1 MGILAITLCTFA
13 ACDTAHKKQMPNG
26 ENTVST
32 DINGKALSLEVEWIK
47 NKRKSLDMSL
57 VLRNGYEQWVTY
69 KKRSWNLTFNGRPSE
84 VKRYDFSGEI
94 GPGRIEKGIIIFAF
108 QGNVEEHGH
117 GVLTLDPVSTSGDAS
132 GKQEVPAAP
141 LTFKFD
147 L

>member
-1 MGILAITLCTFA
+1 MNKYFGMGILAITLCTFA

-84 VKRYDFSGEI
+84 VQAVLKKESSSSRSKATSKNMDMAFS
-94 GPGRIEKGIIIFAF
+94 RLTRSVQAVM
-108 QGNVEEHGH
+108 QAGNKKYQ
-117 GVLTLDPVSTSGDAS
+117 LL
-132 GKQEVPAAP
+132 
-141 LTFKFD
+141 L
-147 L
+147 